1 MMNKKDREAAIA
13 ELNYPEAPKLV
24 TNYPGPKS
32 KAIFDE
38 CMFMESPQR
47 TAGLLFPIAIDEARG
62 ACFKDVDG
70 NIFIDAC
77 SSIAVSAVGHNHPK
91 VVKAI
96 QEQAAKFGHGFD
108 LSNPVKTKLLKE
120 MIQTAPPVLKNSSFI
135 TLGMSGTAAAEMAIK
150 QAKMITGRS
159 DICAFEGAYH
169 GVFGTANAMT
179 TGSAYRTDY
188 GPLMP
193 GVHHLP
199 YPYCYRCSF
208 NLEYPKCDMQ
218 CAKFVDYQLNTPYTG
233 KNNIAAIV
241 AEGMQGEGG
250 YVAPPKEW
258 WPMMR
263 KIADDH
269 GCLLIAD
276 EVQSGFGKSG
286 KLWAME
292 HFDCE
297 PDIMTFG
304 KAVGGDQPVA
314 GIFTKGRYWSKLVP
328 GSQPVTFASNAISMA
343 AALAN
348 YEIMLD
354 PELNL
359 MGRAEELGHEFQSM
373 LKEAQK
379 TNEIIGEIRGLG
391 LLQGIELVK
400 NPETKEPVDGQKLLN
415 VLVED
420 FAPRGI
426 WVAPAGRYGNV
437 LRFMPPLT
445 MRHDHFTWCVE
456 TIIEVLNEKKDEL
469 SGSGSRKKPMSHH
482 FQTVDSEPEFVTTG
496 GEVQSKFLRVDM
508 NTQSVSAEQIPESY
522 TMLGGRGLTSAMIN
536 AEVQAT
542 CDPLGPSN
550 KLVFAPGLLTGTS
563 LVNTGRISVGAKSP
577 LTGGIKESNAGGA
590 IAVAVAN
597 AGLAA
602 IIIEGQAP
610 SNTLYILKIDKEGN
624 ADLLPADEYQGD
636 RTYALVE
643 KLQQKYGEKNAI
655 VCIGPAGEYHLDS
668 ASIQTTDVDGRP
680 CRAAARGGLGAVMG
694 SKGLKAIIVELSGK
708 KARKPADPE
717 SFKSASRVFAKL
729 IKEDPGTEMLTEM
742 GTAGLVSAI
751 NTMGAFPSLNATKG
765 VFEGWEKISGE
776 TMTETIRQRKGKTTH
791 LGCSQC
797 IIRCSNEYVNAEGG
811 YMTSSLEYET
821 IWAMGGMTGIDDLDT
836 IAQLDFLSDD
846 IGVDT
851 MNTGVAIGVAMD
863 AGHKQFGD
871 GPAAIDMMNEI
882 GEGTDF
888 GKILGN
894 GPDAVGKYFNHARVP
909 TVKRQSIA
917 AYDPRI
923 MQANGVTYATSPMGA
938 DHTAGNLIG
947 EYAAGT
953 LDLASPDGQV
963 EASRFTQIGVA
974 AVDSLGLCLFV
985 GAILSQPEAME
996 SLLQMINAQLGS
1008 QLGPESIPTMGLT
1021 ALSAEREFN
1030 RKAGLTREDD
1040 RLPQFFYDEPLP
1052 PHNVKFS
1059 ISDEDLDTTLGYC
1072 C

>member
-1 MMNKKDREAAIA
+1 MNKIEREEAIA
-13 ELNYPEAPKLV
+13 DLNYEEAPKLV
-24 TNYPGPKS
+24 TDYPGPKS

-62 ACFKDVDG
+62 ACFKDIDG

-108 LSNPVKTKLLKE
+108 LSNPLKTKLLKK
-120 MIQTAPPVLKNSSFI
+120 MIQTAPPGLKNSSFI
-135 TLGMSGTAAAEMAIK
+135 TLGMSGTAAAEMAVK

-159 DICAFEGAYH
+159 EICAFEGAYH
-169 GVFGTANAMT
+169 GVFGTANTMT
-179 TGSAYRTDY
+179 TGSLYREDY
-188 GPLMP
+188 GSLMP

-208 NLEYPKCDMQ
+208 DLEYPKCDMQ

-250 YVAPPKEW
+250 YIAPPQEW

-263 KIADDH
+263 KIADKH

-286 KLWAME
+286 KLWAIE
-292 HFDCE
+292 HFDCD

-314 GIFTKGRYWSKLVP
+314 GIFSRGRYWNKLAA

-348 YEIMLD
+348 YEVMLD

-359 MGRAEELGHEFQSM
+359 MGRAKELGNEFQSM

-400 NPETKEPVDGQKLLN
+400 DPQTKEPVDGQKLLS

-426 WVAPAGRYGNV
+426 WVAPSGRYGNV

-445 MRHDHFTWCVE
+445 IRHDHFIWCVE

-469 SGSGSRKKPMSHH
+469 SGSGSREKPMSAHL
-482 FQTVDSEPEFVTTG
+482 QTVDSEPERVTTG
-496 GEVQSKFLRVDM
+496 GEGQPKFVRIDM
-508 NTQSVSAEQIPESY
+508 STQSISAEQVPESY
-522 TMLGGRGLTSAMIN
+522 AMLGGRGLTSTMIS
-536 AEVQAT
+536 AEVQPT
-542 CDPLGPSN
+542 CDPLGPNN

-563 LVNTGRISVGAKSP
+563 LVNTCRMSVGSKSP
-577 LTGGIKESNAGGA
+577 LTGGIKESNAGGTIA
-590 IAVAVAN
+590 AAVAD

-610 SNTLYILKIDKEGN
+610 SDTLFILKIDQEGN
-624 ADLLPADEYQGD
+624 ADLLPANEYQGD

-655 VCIGPAGEYHLDS
+655 MCIGPAGEYRLES

-694 SKGLKAIIVELSGK
+694 SKGLKAIVVEPKGK

-717 SFKSASRVFAKL
+717 SFKSGARVFAKFL
-729 IKEDPGTEMLTEM
+729 KEDPGTEMLTDL
-742 GTAGLVSAI
+742 GTAGLVSAV
-751 NTMGAFPSLNATKG
+751 NTMGAFPSYNATRG

-776 TMTETIRQRKGKTTH
+776 TMTENMQQRGGKAAH

-797 IIRCSNEYVNAEGG
+797 IIRCSNEYVNPDGG

-821 IWAMGGMTGIDDLDT
+821 IWAMGGMTGIDDLDI

-846 IGVDT
+846 LGVDT
-851 MNTGVAIGVAMD
+851 MNIGVAIAVAMD
-863 AGHKQFGD
+863 AGHKRFGD
-871 GPAAIDMMNEI
+871 GPAAIAMMNEI

-894 GPDAVGKYFNHARVP
+894 GPDAVGKHFNHARVP

-923 MQANGVTYATSPMGA
+923 MQGTGVTYATSPMGA

-947 EYAAGT
+947 EYVAGT
-953 LDLASPDGQV
+953 LDMASPDGQV
-963 EASRFTQIGVA
+963 VASRFIQIGVA

-985 GAILSQPEAME
+985 GAILAQPEAAE
-996 SLLQMINAQLGS
+996 ALLQIINAQFGT
-1008 QLGPESIPTMGLT
+1008 QLGMETVPNMGLT
-1021 ALSAEREFN
+1021 VLTAEREFN
-1030 RKAGLTREDD
+1030 RNAGLTPEDD

-1052 PHNVKFS
+1052 PHNKKFC
-1059 ISDEDLDTTLGYC
+1059 INDEDLDTTLGILS
-1072 C
+1072 